1 MSTKQIQFFI
11 LTIALVSIFLLYQL
25 PTSVLENKESEEEI
39 KNVVSVERALKLIE
53 GSNPMEGVFM
63 FREILQNEPKNTEAL
78 YYLGLLS
85 NNTGQYSNAIER
97 FNQLITIDSS
107 DKRAYLQLGISNYQI
122 GNKEV
127 ADSLFNIVR
136 SSNDML
142 LIKELEL
149 FLTN

>member
-39 KNVVSVERALKLIE
+39 KNVVSIERALKLLE
-53 GSNPMEGVFM
+53 GNNPMEGVFM

-107 DKRAYLQLGISNYQI
+107 DKRAYLQLGISNYQL

-136 SSNDML
+136 GSNNML

>member
-1 MSTKQIQFFI
+1 MSTKQIHFFI

-85 NNTGQYSNAIER
+85 NNTGQYSNAIQR

-136 SSNDML
+136 GSNDML

>member
-39 KNVVSVERALKLIE
+39 KNVVSIERALKLLE
-53 GSNPMEGVFM
+53 GNNPMEGVFM

-136 SSNDML
+136 GSNDML

>member
-39 KNVVSVERALKLIE
+39 KNVVSIERALKLLE
-53 GSNPMEGVFM
+53 GNNPMEGVFM

-107 DKRAYLQLGISNYQI
+107 DKRAYLQLGISNYQL
-122 GNKEV
+122 GNEEV

-136 SSNDML
+136 GSNDML

>member
-85 NNTGQYSNAIER
+85 NNTGQYSNAIQR

-107 DKRAYLQLGISNYQI
+107 DKRAYLQLGISNYNLGKTYI
-122 GNKEV
+122 
-127 ADSLFNIVR
+127 ADSLFSIVR
-136 SSNDML
+136 DSKDEL
-142 LIKELEL
+142 LIKELDN
-149 FLTN
+149 FLTK

>member
-11 LTIALVSIFLLYQL
+11 ITIALVSIYLLYQL

-39 KNVVSVERALKLIE
+39 KNVVSVEKALKLIE

-107 DKRAYLQLGISNYQI
+107 DKRAYLQLGISNYNL
-122 GNKEV
+122 GNKEK
-127 ADSLFNIVR
+127 ADSLFNIIR
-136 SSNDML
+136 NSEDKL
-142 LIKELEL
+142 LIEELDN

>member
-1 MSTKQIQFFI
+1 MRTKQIQFFI

-136 SSNDML
+136 GSNDML

>member
-1 MSTKQIQFFI
+1 
-11 LTIALVSIFLLYQL
+11 
-25 PTSVLENKESEEEI
+25 VLENKESEEEI
-39 KNVVSVERALKLIE
+39 KNVVSIERALKLLE
-53 GSNPMEGVFM
+53 GNNPMEGVFM

-107 DKRAYLQLGISNYQI
+107 DKRAYLQLGISNYQL

-136 SSNDML
+136 GSNDML

>member
-136 SSNDML
+136 GSNDML

-149 FLTN
+149 F

>member
-107 DKRAYLQLGISNYQI
+107 DKRAYLQLGISNYNLGKTYI
-122 GNKEV
+122 
-127 ADSLFNIVR
+127 ADSLFSIVR
-136 SSNDML
+136 DSKDEL
-142 LIKELEL
+142 LIKELDN
-149 FLTN
+149 FLTK

>member
-107 DKRAYLQLGISNYQI
+107 DKRAYLQLGISNYNL
-122 GNKEV
+122 GNKEK
-127 ADSLFNIVR
+127 ADSLFNIIKN
-136 SSNDML
+136 SKDKL
-142 LIKELEL
+142 LIEELDN

>member
-63 FREILQNEPKNTEAL
+63 FREILQNEPKKTEAL

-136 SSNDML
+136 GSNDML

>member
-39 KNVVSVERALKLIE
+39 NNVVSVERALKLIE

-63 FREILQNEPKNTEAL
+63 FREILQNEPKNTKEL

-107 DKRAYLQLGISNYQI
+107 DKRAYLQLGISNYNLGKTYI
-122 GNKEV
+122 
-127 ADSLFNIVR
+127 ADSLFSIVR
-136 SSNDML
+136 DSKDEL
-142 LIKELEL
+142 LIKELDN
-149 FLTN
+149 FLTK

>member
-39 KNVVSVERALKLIE
+39 KNVVSVEKALKLIE

-107 DKRAYLQLGISNYQI
+107 DKRAYLQLGISNYNL
-122 GNKEV
+122 GNKEK
-127 ADSLFNIVR
+127 ADSLFNIIR
-136 SSNDML
+136 NSEDKL
-142 LIKELEL
+142 LIEELDN

>member
-85 NNTGQYSNAIER
+85 NNTGQYSNAIQR

-136 SSNDML
+136 GSDDML

>member
-1 MSTKQIQFFI
+1 MGTKKIQFFI
-11 LTIALVSIFLLYQL
+11 ITIALVSIYLLYQL

-53 GSNPMEGVFM
+53 GNNPMEGVFM

-107 DKRAYLQLGISNYQI
+107 DKRAYLQLGISNYNL
-122 GNKEV
+122 GNKEK
-127 ADSLFNIVR
+127 ADSLFNIIR
-136 SSNDML
+136 NSKDKL
-142 LIKELEL
+142 LIEELDN

>member
-11 LTIALVSIFLLYQL
+11 LTIALVSILLLYQL

-39 KNVVSVERALKLIE
+39 KNVVSIERALKLLE
-53 GSNPMEGVFM
+53 GNNPMEGVFM

-107 DKRAYLQLGISNYQI
+107 DKRAYLQLGISNYQL

-136 SSNDML
+136 GSNDML

>member
-136 SSNDML
+136 GSNDML

>member
-11 LTIALVSIFLLYQL
+11 LTIALISIFLLYQL

-39 KNVVSVERALKLIE
+39 KDVVSIERALKLLE
-53 GSNPMEGVFM
+53 SNNPMEGVFM

-107 DKRAYLQLGISNYQI
+107 DKRAYLQLGISNYQL
-122 GNKEV
+122 GNKEA

-136 SSNDML
+136 GSNDKL

>member
-39 KNVVSVERALKLIE
+39 KNVVSIERALKLLE
-53 GSNPMEGVFM
+53 SNNPMEGVFM

-107 DKRAYLQLGISNYQI
+107 DKRAYLQLGISNYQL

-136 SSNDML
+136 GSNDML

>member
-11 LTIALVSIFLLYQL
+11 ITIALVSIYLLYQL

-39 KNVVSVERALKLIE
+39 NNVVSVERALKLIE

-136 SSNDML
+136 GSNDML

>member
-11 LTIALVSIFLLYQL
+11 ITIALVSIYLLYQL

-39 KNVVSVERALKLIE
+39 KNVVSIERALKLLE
-53 GSNPMEGVFM
+53 GNNPMEGVFM

-97 FNQLITIDSS
+97 FTQLITIDSS

-136 SSNDML
+136 GSNDML

>member
-107 DKRAYLQLGISNYQI
+107 DKRAYLQLGISNYQL

-136 SSNDML
+136 GSNDML